1 MKKTSKDYIFV
12 SLQGIL
18 FIAFLG
24 NIDFFNWQ
32 IPYWIQIAS
41 LFPALIGMVIII
53 KAILQLNKNL
63 SPYPSPIQNGQL
75 IKDGL
80 YKYVRHPIYSGVIIT
95 CLSLSIFTS
104 SEYRTLVTILLY
116 ILFYFKSK
124 YEEKRLSLIYSDY
137 QEFMKTRAR
146 FFILR

>member
-1 MKKTSKDYIFV
+1 MRKTSKDYIFV

-41 LFPALIGMVIII
+41 LLPALIGMVIII

-63 SPYPSPIQNGQL
+63 SPFPTPIQNGQL
-75 IKDGL
+75 IKNGL
-80 YKYVRHPIYSGVIIT
+80 YKYVRHPIYSGILMT
-95 CLSLSIFTS
+95 CFSLSIYTE
-104 SEYRTLVTILLY
+104 SEYRFLITLLLY
-116 ILFYFKSK
+116 ILFYFKSN
-124 YEEKRLSLIYSDY
+124 YEEERLSNIYPEY
-137 QEFMKTRAR
+137 PEYRKTRAR